1 MIKNFFKYFAAAA
14 ILCVLYL
21 FITLPTSCSK
31 NNSKQEENKEV
42 NDDIPVSVPCD
53 NVARANEL
61 SEDIFSFIC
70 LVEGGVL
77 NEKTSETYHCGARWT
92 TWYGVTTTPEG
103 KFLKKGQRI
112 TKATAKEWAFYH
124 LRQQVYPF
132 LKYFSHPLSDEQI
145 IGICLF
151 AYNVGGEALT
161 GYSADGEKIKEP
173 CEFFKAVEKYEDP
186 ETCVNKMTEYRKS
199 AGKRANGLLKR
210 HWVQGAAYLG
220 ILTARNIGDLEPRK
234 FYQTKN
240 FGNYYWVDKERQP
253 QVGKDGFYK
262 LRFDDVTINN
272 FFNMNEGVNVTVNSI
287 K

>member
-1 MIKNFFKYFAAAA
+1 MTKNFFKYFAVAA
-14 ILCVLYL
+14 VLYVFYL
-21 FITLPTSCSK
+21 FTTLPTSCSL
-31 NNSKQEENKEV
+31 NTDKQDENEEV
-42 NDDIPVSVPCD
+42 CDSVETFD
-53 NVARANEL
+53 NVARADAL

-77 NEKTSETYHCGARWT
+77 NEKTGENYHCGARWT
-92 TWYGVTTTPEG
+92 TWYGVTTTPDG

-112 TKATAKEWAFYH
+112 PKATAKAWAFYH
-124 LRQQVYPF
+124 LRKNVYPF
-132 LKYFSHPLSDEQI
+132 LAYFDHKLKDEQI

-161 GYSADGEKIKEP
+161 GYSVQGEKLKEP
-173 CEFFKAVEKYEDP
+173 CEFFIAVNNGDAP
-186 ETCVNKMTEYRKS
+186 EECVNKMTEYRKS

-220 ILTARNIGDLEPRK
+220 ILTSNNIGELEPRK

-253 QVGKDGFYK
+253 LEDENGFYK
-262 LRFDDVTINN
+262 MRYDDATVNT

>member
-1 MIKNFFKYFAAAA
+1 MTKNFFKYFAVAA
-14 ILCVLYL
+14 VLYVFYL
-21 FITLPTSCSK
+21 FTTLPTSCSL
-31 NNSKQEENKEV
+31 NTGKQENEEIY
-42 NDDIPVSVPCD
+42 DSDSVETFD
-53 NVARANEL
+53 NVARADAL

-77 NEKTSETYHCGARWT
+77 NEKTGENYHCGARWT
-92 TWYGVTTTPEG
+92 TWYGVTTTPDG
-103 KFLKKGQRI
+103 KFLKKGQHI
-112 TKATAKEWAFYH
+112 PKATAKAWAFYH
-124 LRQQVYPF
+124 LRKNVYPF
-132 LKYFSHPLSDEQI
+132 LAYFDHKLTDEQI

-161 GYSADGEKIKEP
+161 GYSVQGEKLKEP
-173 CEFFKAVEKYEDP
+173 CEFFIAVNNGDAP
-186 ETCVNKMTEYRKS
+186 EECVNKMTEYRKS

-220 ILTARNIGDLEPRK
+220 ILTSNNIGELEPRK

-253 QVGKDGFYK
+253 LEDENGFYK
-262 LRFDDVTINN
+262 MRYDDATVNT

>member
-1 MIKNFFKYFAAAA
+1 MTKNFFKYFAVAA
-14 ILCVLYL
+14 VLYVFYL
-21 FITLPTSCSK
+21 FTTLPTSCSL
-31 NNSKQEENKEV
+31 NTDKQENEEV
-42 NDDIPVSVPCD
+42 CDSDSVETFD
-53 NVARANEL
+53 NVARADAL

-77 NEKTSETYHCGARWT
+77 NEKTGENYHCGARWT
-92 TWYGVTTTPEG
+92 TWYGVTTTPDG

-112 TKATAKEWAFYH
+112 PKATAKAWAFYH
-124 LRQQVYPF
+124 LRKNVYPF
-132 LKYFSHPLSDEQI
+132 LAYFDHKLTDEQI

-161 GYSADGEKIKEP
+161 GYSAEGEKIKEP
-173 CEFFKAVEKYEDP
+173 CEFFIAVNNGDAP
-186 ETCVNKMTEYRKS
+186 EECVNKMTEYRKS

-220 ILTARNIGDLEPRK
+220 ILTSNNIGELEPRK

-253 QVGKDGFYK
+253 LEDENGFYK
-262 LRFDDVTINN
+262 MRYDDFIINN
-272 FFNMNEGVNVTVNSI
+272 FFNMNEGVDVTVNSI

>member
-1 MIKNFFKYFAAAA
+1 MTKNFFKYFAVAA
-14 ILCVLYL
+14 VLYVFYL
-21 FITLPTSCSK
+21 FTTLPTSCSL
-31 NNSKQEENKEV
+31 NTGKQENEEIY
-42 NDDIPVSVPCD
+42 DSDSVETFD
-53 NVARANEL
+53 NVARADAL

-77 NEKTSETYHCGARWT
+77 NEKTGENYHCGARWT
-92 TWYGVTTTPEG
+92 TWYGVTTTPDG

-112 TKATAKEWAFYH
+112 PKATAKAWAFYH
-124 LRQQVYPF
+124 LRKNVYPF
-132 LKYFSHPLSDEQI
+132 LAYFDHKLTDEQI

-161 GYSADGEKIKEP
+161 GYSAEGEKIKEP
-173 CEFFKAVEKYEDP
+173 CEFFIAVNNGDAP
-186 ETCVNKMTEYRKS
+186 EECVNKMTEYRKS

-220 ILTARNIGDLEPRK
+220 ILTSNNIGELEPRK

-253 QVGKDGFYK
+253 LEDENGFYK
-262 LRFDDVTINN
+262 MRYDDFIINN
-272 FFNMNEGVNVTVNSI
+272 FFNMNEGKDVTVNSI

>member
-1 MIKNFFKYFAAAA
+1 MTKNFFKYFAVAA
-14 ILCVLYL
+14 VLYVFYL
-21 FITLPTSCSK
+21 FTTLPTSCSL
-31 NNSKQEENKEV
+31 NTDKQENEEV
-42 NDDIPVSVPCD
+42 YDSVETFD
-53 NVARANEL
+53 NVARADAL

-77 NEKTSETYHCGARWT
+77 NEKTGENYHCGARWT

-103 KFLKKGQRI
+103 KLLKKGQRI
-112 TKATAKEWAFYH
+112 PKATAKAWAFYH
-124 LRQQVYPF
+124 LRKNVYPF
-132 LKYFSHPLSDEQI
+132 LAYFDHKLTDEQI

-161 GYSADGEKIKEP
+161 GYSAEGEKIKEP
-173 CEFFKAVEKYEDP
+173 CEFFIAVNNGDAP
-186 ETCVNKMTEYRKS
+186 EECVNKMTEYRKS

-220 ILTARNIGDLEPRK
+220 ILTSNNIGELEPRK

-253 QVGKDGFYK
+253 LEDENGFYK
-262 LRFDDVTINN
+262 MRYDDVTVNT

>member
-1 MIKNFFKYFAAAA
+1 MVKKFVNYFAAAV
-14 ILCVLYL
+14 VLFGMYL
-21 FITLPTSCSK
+21 FMSLPTSCSL
-31 NNSKQEENKEV
+31 NSEKKEDIEL
-42 NDDIPVSVPCD
+42 NDSVETFD

-70 LVEGGVL
+70 LVEGGIV
-77 NEKTSETYHCGARWT
+77 NEKTGENYHCGARWT
-92 TWYGVTTTPEG
+92 TWYGVTTTPDG

-112 TKATAKEWAFYH
+112 SKATAKEWAFYH
-124 LRQQVYPF
+124 LRKNVYPF
-132 LKYFSHPLSDEQI
+132 LAYFDHKLTDEQI

-161 GYSADGEKIKEP
+161 GYSAEGEKIKEP
-173 CEFFKAVEKYEDP
+173 CEFFIAVNNGDAP
-186 ETCVNKMTEYRKS
+186 EECVNKMTEYRKS

-220 ILTARNIGDLEPRK
+220 ILTARNISDLEPRK

-240 FGNYYWVDKERQP
+240 FGNYYWVDKEREP
-253 QVGKDGFYK
+253 QADKYGFYR
-262 LRFDDVTINN
+262 LRFDDVTVNT
-272 FFNMNEGVNVTVNSI
+272 FFNMNEGDAVTVNSI

>member
-1 MIKNFFKYFAAAA
+1 MVKKFVNYFAAAV
-14 ILCVLYL
+14 VLFGMYL
-21 FITLPTSCSK
+21 FMSLPTSCSL
-31 NNSKQEENKEV
+31 NSEKKE
-42 NDDIPVSVPCD
+42 DIELYDSVETFD

-70 LVEGGVL
+70 LVEGGIV
-77 NEKTSETYHCGARWT
+77 NEKTGENYHCGARWT
-92 TWYGVTTTPEG
+92 TWYGVTTTPDG

-112 TKATAKEWAFYH
+112 SKATAKEWAFYH
-124 LRQQVYPF
+124 LRKNVYPF
-132 LKYFSHPLSDEQI
+132 LAYFDHKLTDEQI

-161 GYSADGEKIKEP
+161 GYSAEGEKIKEP
-173 CEFFKAVEKYEDP
+173 CEFFIAVNNGDAP
-186 ETCVNKMTEYRKS
+186 EECVNKLTEYRKS

-220 ILTARNIGDLEPRK
+220 ILTARNISDLEPRK

-240 FGNYYWVDKERQP
+240 FGNYYWVDKEREP
-253 QVGKDGFYK
+253 QADKYGFYR
-262 LRFDDVTINN
+262 LRFDDVTVNT
-272 FFNMNEGVNVTVNSI
+272 FFNMNEGDTVTVNSI

>member
-1 MIKNFFKYFAAAA
+1 MVKKFVNYFAAAV
-14 ILCVLYL
+14 VLFGMYL
-21 FITLPTSCSK
+21 FMSLPTSCSL
-31 NNSKQEENKEV
+31 NSEKKE
-42 NDDIPVSVPCD
+42 DIEVYDSVETFD

-70 LVEGGVL
+70 LVEGGIV
-77 NEKTSETYHCGARWT
+77 NEKTGENYHCGARWT
-92 TWYGVTTTPEG
+92 TWYGVTTTPDG

-112 TKATAKEWAFYH
+112 PKATAKAWAFEH
-124 LRQQVYPF
+124 LRKHVYPF
-132 LKYFSHPLSDEQI
+132 LSHFTRKLTDEQI
-145 IGICLF
+145 IGVCLF
-151 AYNVGGEALT
+151 IYNVGGEALT
-161 GYSADGEKIKEP
+161 GYSADGEKVKEP
-173 CEFFKAVEKYEDP
+173 CEFFISVNKNEDP

-220 ILTARNIGDLEPRK
+220 ILTARNISDLEPRK

-253 QVGKDGFYK
+253 QADKYGFYR
-262 LRFDDVTINN
+262 LRFDDVTVNT
-272 FFNMNEGVNVTVNSI
+272 FFNMNEGDAVTVNSI

>member
-1 MIKNFFKYFAAAA
+1 MVKNCFKYFAAA
-14 ILCVLYL
+14 LVLVGMYL
-21 FITLPTSCSK
+21 FITLPTSCSL
-31 NNSKQEENKEV
+31 NTDKQDENEEV
-42 NDDIPVSVPCD
+42 CDSVETFD
-53 NVARANEL
+53 NVARANQL

-77 NEKTSETYHCGARWT
+77 NEKTGENYHCGARWT

-103 KFLKKGQRI
+103 KLLKKGQRI
-112 TKATAKEWAFYH
+112 PKATAKAWSFEH
-124 LRQQVYPF
+124 LRKNVYPF
-132 LKYFSHPLSDEQI
+132 LVYFKHKLTDEQI

-151 AYNVGGEALT
+151 VYNVGGEALT
-161 GYSADGEKIKEP
+161 GYSVQGEKLKEP
-173 CEFFKAVEKYEDP
+173 CEFFIAVNNGDAP
-186 ETCVNKMTEYRKS
+186 EECVNKMTEYRKS

-253 QVGKDGFYK
+253 IADENGFYK
-262 LRFDDVTINN
+262 MRYDDATVNT

>member
-1 MIKNFFKYFAAAA
+1 MAKNCFKYFAAA
-14 ILCVLYL
+14 LVLVGMYL
-21 FITLPTSCSK
+21 FITLPTSCSL
-31 NNSKQEENKEV
+31 NTDKQDENEEV
-42 NDDIPVSVPCD
+42 CDSVETFD
-53 NVARANEL
+53 NVARADSL

-77 NEKTSETYHCGARWT
+77 NEKTGENYHCGARWT

-103 KFLKKGQRI
+103 KLLKKGQRI
-112 TKATAKEWAFYH
+112 PKATAKAWSFEH
-124 LRQQVYPF
+124 LRKNVYPF
-132 LKYFSHPLSDEQI
+132 LVYFKHKLTDEQI

-151 AYNVGGEALT
+151 VYNVGGEALT
-161 GYSADGEKIKEP
+161 GYSVQGEKLKEP
-173 CEFFKAVEKYEDP
+173 CEFFIAVNNGDAP
-186 ETCVNKMTEYRKS
+186 EECVNKMTEYRKS

-253 QVGKDGFYK
+253 IADENGFYK
-262 LRFDDVTINN
+262 MRYDDVTVNT

>member
-1 MIKNFFKYFAAAA
+1 MAKNCFKYFAAA
-14 ILCVLYL
+14 LVLVGMYL
-21 FITLPTSCSK
+21 FITLPTSCSL
-31 NNSKQEENKEV
+31 NTDKQDENEEV
-42 NDDIPVSVPCD
+42 CDSVETFD
-53 NVARANEL
+53 NVARADSL

-77 NEKTSETYHCGARWT
+77 NEKTGENYHCGARWT

-103 KFLKKGQRI
+103 KLLKKGQRI
-112 TKATAKEWAFYH
+112 PKATAKAWSFEH
-124 LRQQVYPF
+124 LRKNVYPF
-132 LKYFSHPLSDEQI
+132 LVYFKHKLTDEQI

-151 AYNVGGEALT
+151 VYNVGGEALT
-161 GYSADGEKIKEP
+161 GYSVQGEKLKEP
-173 CEFFKAVEKYEDP
+173 CEFFIAVNNGDAP
-186 ETCVNKMTEYRKS
+186 EECVNKMTEYRKS

-253 QVGKDGFYK
+253 IADENGFYK
-262 LRFDDVTINN
+262 MRYDDATVNT

>member
-1 MIKNFFKYFAAAA
+1 MVKKFVNYFAAAV
-14 ILCVLYL
+14 VLFGMYL
-21 FITLPTSCSK
+21 FMSLPTSCSL
-31 NNSKQEENKEV
+31 NTDKQDENEV
-42 NDDIPVSVPCD
+42 VRDSVETFD

-70 LVEGGVL
+70 LVEGGIV
-77 NEKTSETYHCGARWT
+77 NEKTGENYHCGARWT
-92 TWYGVTTTPEG
+92 TWYGVTTTPDG

-112 TKATAKEWAFYH
+112 PKATAKAWAFEH
-124 LRQQVYPF
+124 LRKHVYPF
-132 LKYFSHPLSDEQI
+132 LSHFTRKLTDEQI
-145 IGICLF
+145 IGVCLF
-151 AYNVGGEALT
+151 IYNVGGEALT
-161 GYSADGEKIKEP
+161 GYSADGEKVKEP
-173 CEFFKAVEKYEDP
+173 CEFFISVNKNEDP

-220 ILTARNIGDLEPRK
+220 ILTARNISDLEPRK

-253 QVGKDGFYK
+253 QADKYGFYR
-262 LRFDDVTINN
+262 LRFDDVTVNT
-272 FFNMNEGVNVTVNSI
+272 FFNMNEGDTVTVNSI

>member
-1 MIKNFFKYFAAAA
+1 MVKKFVNYFAAAV
-14 ILCVLYL
+14 VLFGMYL
-21 FITLPTSCSK
+21 FMSLPTSCSL
-31 NNSKQEENKEV
+31 NSEKKE
-42 NDDIPVSVPCD
+42 DIEIYDSVETFD

-70 LVEGGVL
+70 LVEGGIV
-77 NEKTSETYHCGARWT
+77 NEKTGENYHCGARWT
-92 TWYGVTTTPEG
+92 TWYGVTTTPDG

-112 TKATAKEWAFYH
+112 SKATAKEWAFYH
-124 LRQQVYPF
+124 LRKNVYPF
-132 LKYFSHPLSDEQI
+132 LAYFDHKLTDEQI

-161 GYSADGEKIKEP
+161 GYSAEGEKIKEP
-173 CEFFKAVEKYEDP
+173 CEFFIAVNNGDAP
-186 ETCVNKMTEYRKS
+186 EECVNKMTEYRKS

-220 ILTARNIGDLEPRK
+220 ILTARNISDLEPRK

-240 FGNYYWVDKERQP
+240 LGNYYWVDKEREP
-253 QVGKDGFYK
+253 QADKYGFYR
-262 LRFDDVTINN
+262 LRFDDVTVNT
-272 FFNMNEGVNVTVNSI
+272 FFNMNEGDTVTVNSI

>member
-1 MIKNFFKYFAAAA
+1 MRKNFVNYFYGIAAVV
-14 ILCVLYL
+14 ILVV
-21 FITLPTSCSK
+21 FMTLPNC
-31 NNSKQEENKEV
+31 NSNHNTNEKIADSAKEV
-42 NDDIPVSVPCD
+42 NVDETFD
-53 NVARANEL
+53 NVARANQL

-77 NEKTSETYHCGARWT
+77 NEKTGENYHCGARWT

-103 KFLKKGQRI
+103 KLLKKGQRI
-112 TKATAKEWAFYH
+112 PKATAKAWSFEH
-124 LRQQVYPF
+124 LRKNVYPF
-132 LKYFSHPLSDEQI
+132 LVYFKHKLTDEQI

-151 AYNVGGEALT
+151 VYNVGGEALT
-161 GYSADGEKIKEP
+161 GYSAEGEKIKEP
-173 CEFFKAVEKYEDP
+173 CEFFIAVNNGDAP
-186 ETCVNKMTEYRKS
+186 EECVNKMTEYRKS

-253 QVGKDGFYK
+253 IADENGFYK
-262 LRFDDVTINN
+262 MRYDDATVNT

>member
-1 MIKNFFKYFAAAA
+1 MVKNCFKYFAAA
-14 ILCVLYL
+14 LVLVGMYL
-21 FITLPTSCSK
+21 FITLPTSCSL
-31 NNSKQEENKEV
+31 NTDKQDENEEV
-42 NDDIPVSVPCD
+42 CDSVETFD
-53 NVARANEL
+53 NVARADSL

-77 NEKTSETYHCGARWT
+77 NEKTGENYHCGARWT

-103 KFLKKGQRI
+103 KLLKKGQRI
-112 TKATAKEWAFYH
+112 PKATAKAWSFEH
-124 LRQQVYPF
+124 LRKNVYPF
-132 LKYFSHPLSDEQI
+132 LVYFKHKLTDEQI

-151 AYNVGGEALT
+151 VYNVGGEALT
-161 GYSADGEKIKEP
+161 GYSAEGEKIKEP
-173 CEFFKAVEKYEDP
+173 CEFFIAVNNGDAP
-186 ETCVNKMTEYRKS
+186 EECVNKMTEYRKS

-220 ILTARNIGDLEPRK
+220 ILTSNNIGELEPRK

-253 QVGKDGFYK
+253 LEDENGFYK
-262 LRFDDVTINN
+262 MRYDDATVNT

>member
-1 MIKNFFKYFAAAA
+1 MTKNFFKYFAVAA
-14 ILCVLYL
+14 VLYVFYL
-21 FITLPTSCSK
+21 FTTLPTSCSL
-31 NNSKQEENKEV
+31 NTNKQDENEEVCDSAEAF
-42 NDDIPVSVPCD
+42 D
-53 NVARANEL
+53 NVARADAL

-77 NEKTSETYHCGARWT
+77 NEKGENYHCGARWT

-103 KFLKKGQRI
+103 KLLKKGQRI
-112 TKATAKEWAFYH
+112 SKATAKEWAFYH
-124 LRQQVYPF
+124 LHKNVYPF
-132 LKYFSHPLSDEQI
+132 LAYFDHKLTDEQI

-161 GYSADGEKIKEP
+161 GYSLQGEKLKEP
-173 CEFFKAVEKYEDP
+173 CEFFIAVNNGDAP
-186 ETCVNKMTEYRKS
+186 EECVNKMTEYRRS

-220 ILTARNIGDLEPRK
+220 ILTAKNIGELEPRK

-253 QVGKDGFYK
+253 LEDENGFYR
-262 LRFDDVTINN
+262 LRYDDVIINN

>member
-1 MIKNFFKYFAAAA
+1 MTKNFFKYFAVAA
-14 ILCVLYL
+14 VLYVFYL
-21 FITLPTSCSK
+21 FTTLPTSCSL
-31 NNSKQEENKEV
+31 NTGKQENEEIY
-42 NDDIPVSVPCD
+42 DSDSVETFD
-53 NVARANEL
+53 NVARADAL

-77 NEKTSETYHCGARWT
+77 NEKTGENYHCGARWT
-92 TWYGVTTTPEG
+92 TWYGVTTTPDG

-112 TKATAKEWAFYH
+112 PKATAKAWAFYH
-124 LRQQVYPF
+124 LRKNVYPF
-132 LKYFSHPLSDEQI
+132 LAYFDHKLTDEQI

-161 GYSADGEKIKEP
+161 GYSVQGEKLKEP
-173 CEFFKAVEKYEDP
+173 CEFFIAVNNGYAP
-186 ETCVNKMTEYRKS
+186 EECVNKMTEYRKS

-220 ILTARNIGDLEPRK
+220 ILTSSNIGELEPRK

-253 QVGKDGFYK
+253 LEDENGFYK
-262 LRFDDVTINN
+262 MRYDDATVNT

>member
-1 MIKNFFKYFAAAA
+1 MTKNFFKYFAVAA
-14 ILCVLYL
+14 VLYVFYL
-21 FITLPTSCSK
+21 FTTLPTSCSL
-31 NNSKQEENKEV
+31 NTKQDENEEVCDSAEAF
-42 NDDIPVSVPCD
+42 D
-53 NVARANEL
+53 NVARADSL

-77 NEKTSETYHCGARWT
+77 NEKTGENYHCGARWT

-103 KFLKKGQRI
+103 KLLKKGQRI
-112 TKATAKEWAFYH
+112 PKATAKAWSFEH
-124 LRQQVYPF
+124 LRKNVYPF
-132 LKYFSHPLSDEQI
+132 LVYFKHKLTDEQI

-151 AYNVGGEALT
+151 VYNVGGEALT
-161 GYSADGEKIKEP
+161 GYSAEGEKVKEP
-173 CEFFKAVEKYEDP
+173 CEFFIAVNNGDAP
-186 ETCVNKMTEYRKS
+186 EECVNKMTEYRRS

-220 ILTARNIGDLEPRK
+220 ILTAKNIGELEPRK

-253 QVGKDGFYK
+253 LEDENGFYR
-262 LRFDDVTINN
+262 LRYDDVIINN

>member
-1 MIKNFFKYFAAAA
+1 MTKNFFKYFAVAA
-14 ILCVLYL
+14 VLYVFYL
-21 FITLPTSCSK
+21 FTTLPTSCSL
-31 NNSKQEENKEV
+31 NTNKQDENEEVCDSAEAF
-42 NDDIPVSVPCD
+42 D
-53 NVARANEL
+53 NVARADAL

-77 NEKTSETYHCGARWT
+77 NEKGENYHCGARWT

-103 KFLKKGQRI
+103 KLLKKGQRI
-112 TKATAKEWAFYH
+112 SKATAKEWAFYH
-124 LRQQVYPF
+124 LHKNVYPF
-132 LKYFSHPLSDEQI
+132 LAYFDHKLTDEQI

-161 GYSADGEKIKEP
+161 GYSLQGEKLKEP
-173 CEFFKAVEKYEDP
+173 CEFFIAVNNGDAP
-186 ETCVNKMTEYRKS
+186 EECVNKMTEYRRS

-220 ILTARNIGDLEPRK
+220 ILTAKNIGELEPRK

-253 QVGKDGFYK
+253 LEDENGFYR
-262 LRFDDVTINN
+262 LRYDDIIINN